1 MDRYGWEEERS
12 FYLPYGLDGTLN
24 LTVIHLMMNAS
35 EAKNSH
41 YPETA
46 LIIELG
52 NLHGCE
58 KNLDLKVSKSRA
70 QI

>member
-1 MDRYGWEEERS
+1 M
-12 FYLPYGLDGTLN
+12 
-24 LTVIHLMMNAS
+24 INAS

-41 YPETA
+41 YPETS

-52 NLHGCE
+52 NQHGCE